1 MKTIILSSL
10 LFVGCCT
17 VPTVQ
22 TVQLADTLHVP
33 DVSIEFTGTGQ
44 FTPVYV
50 TDTIHIADVGKKV
63 VKLLT
68 LNASKDTTLNAPD
81 GSISLSARYQ
91 YPSNEWY
98 FKTAYRPNPILPGTE
113 IQAVVQQKK
122 PSWKEVYF
130 WQITSPMLLFSIL
143 FFFTLLTFIRKVK

>member
-44 FTPVYV
+44 LVPVYF
-50 TDTIHIADVGKKV
+50 TDVIHIADTGKKV
-63 VKLLT
+63 QRLAA
-68 LNASKDTTLNAPD
+68 LNASKDTTLTMPD

-98 FKTAYRPNPILPGTE
+98 FKTSYRPNPILPGTE
-113 IQAVVQQKK
+113 IQAVVEQKK

-130 WQITSPMLLFSIL
+130 WQITSPMFLFSIL
-143 FFFTLLTFIRKVK
+143 FFFTLIAFIRKVK

>member
-1 MKTIILSSL
+1 MKYLLFSF

-22 TVQLADTLHVP
+22 TVQLSDTLHVP
-33 DVSIEFTGTGQ
+33 DVSIEFTGKGELI
-44 FTPVYV
+44 PVYF
-50 TDTIHIADVGKKV
+50 TETIKASDTGKTV
-63 VKLLT
+63 QKLSS
-68 LNASKDTTLNAPD
+68 LNASKDTTLNTPD

-91 YPSNEWY
+91 WPANEWY
-98 FKTAYRPNPILPGTE
+98 FRTAYQPNPILPGTE

-130 WQITSPMLLFSIL
+130 WQIMAPMALLSSL
-143 FFFTLLTFIRKVK
+143 FIFTLISFLRKVK